1 MVSSP
6 PLHTYRVYAAIAFSL
21 PPSFFL
27 FPSPLSLSLS
37 ACLFLSL
44 PPSVS
49 LALGFDAHVLRFFQV
64 QNSKSL

>member
-37 ACLFLSL
+37 LPVSSSLSL
-44 PPSVS
+44 LLS
-49 LALGFDAHVLRFFQV
+49 LLLWDSMLM
-64 QNSKSL
+64 S